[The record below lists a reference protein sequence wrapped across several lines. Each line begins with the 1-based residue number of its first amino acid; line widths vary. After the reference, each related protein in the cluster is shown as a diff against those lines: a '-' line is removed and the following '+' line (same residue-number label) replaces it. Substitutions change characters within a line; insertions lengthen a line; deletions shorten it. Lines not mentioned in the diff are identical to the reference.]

1 MFQSWR
7 FKIREADT
15 AYRQGRYDEAIRLL
29 GEQDTSG
36 PLPGRRL
43 ADRLVESLAD
53 RARQR
58 LLAGDMVEAWKDY
71 GRIVHL
77 TGECD
82 QATALRD
89 ELVDSVLADCRRL
102 MVASEYDRCL
112 SKLDD
117 LIRRGSGLEPVIA
130 LRETVRRVR
139 SADQLAQRGKFA
151 EAIAQL
157 KASVDGEGDLG
168 SRLKDYRR
176 RQGQGRELTEQLH
189 RAMIHA
195 KWTEAVAAAD
205 KLLDIAPLSSLA
217 REARKQAWAQAG
229 TRISNTV
236 VAEADGTG
244 VLSERSG
251 VSERSVSSE
260 SSDDRQ
266 MADHSSEVVEG
277 DGIPLNTGSSDG
289 QTEEGGAGEGG
300 SGAPGGESSP
310 LAELEQFFL
319 WVDGVGGYLV
329 CPADSVTIG
338 QAVPMAGVDVPILGD
353 VSRRHAVIRRSGE
366 GYVLEPIADTK
377 LNDKLVD
384 RPRVLL
390 RDGDRLAM
398 SAVELVFR
406 QPHALSST
414 ARLDFASRHG
424 TQPSADGVILLAD
437 SCVMGPRKE
446 NHVVCRDW
454 EHDVV
459 LFRQKERLHCRAVAS
474 FEVDGKL
481 VDGHA
486 VLSPDSQVGGDD
498 FCISLEPIRD

>member
-130 LRETVRRVR
+130 LRETVRRDR

-176 RQGQGRELTEQLH
+176 RQGQGR
-189 RAMIHA
+189 
-195 KWTEAVAAAD
+195 
-205 KLLDIAPLSSLA
+205 
-217 REARKQAWAQAG
+217 G
-229 TRISNTV
+229 
-236 VAEADGTG
+236 
-244 VLSERSG
+244 
-251 VSERSVSSE
+251 
-260 SSDDRQ
+260 
-266 MADHSSEVVEG
+266 
-277 DGIPLNTGSSDG
+277 
-289 QTEEGGAGEGG
+289 
-300 SGAPGGESSP
+300 
-310 LAELEQFFL
+310 
-319 WVDGVGGYLV
+319 
-329 CPADSVTIG
+329 
-338 QAVPMAGVDVPILGD
+338 
-353 VSRRHAVIRRSGE
+353 
-366 GYVLEPIADTK
+366 
-377 LNDKLVD
+377 
-384 RPRVLL
+384 
-390 RDGDRLAM
+390 
-398 SAVELVFR
+398 VFR
-406 QPHALSST
+406 A
-414 ARLDFASRHG
+414 AERAIDAS
-424 TQPSADGVILLAD
+424 
-437 SCVMGPRKE
+437 
-446 NHVVCRDW
+446 
-454 EHDVV
+454 
-459 LFRQKERLHCRAVAS
+459 
-474 FEVDGKL
+474 
-481 VDGHA
+481 
-486 VLSPDSQVGGDD
+486 
-498 FCISLEPIRD
+498 